1 MSTNRYIDPLSCR
14 HHPLDLHPRALE
26 REPDVLGRLLA
37 LAAVDL
43 AYGLDDG
50 RRHRRRYALL
60 AALLD
65 DEAVHVVDL
74 GRPALGDVLGHRRLP
89 VAPARRLRGQHL
101 VERLP
106 SLTPAGVR
114 PLLDGGAV

>member
-43 AYGLDDG
+43 AHGLDDG
-50 RRHRRRYALL
+50 GRHRRRDALL

-74 GRPALGDVLGHRRLP
+74 GRPALGDVLGHRGLP
-89 VAPARRLRGQHL
+89 VPPPPRLGGQHL
-101 VERLP
+101 AEGLP
-106 SLTPAGVR
+106 RPTPAGVR
-114 PLLDGGAV
+114 PTPARW